1 MTTPRLRRSFG
12 RPGEARVAAP
22 SWPNTRLG
30 ANSYRLNVTSSTSP
44 GFFDAVSGGPL
55 SGAAREALL
64 HGVDLAWANPG
75 RLHHPGRVANQ
86 LLNAARESCARALGF
101 STNEIVFTQSVP
113 LAFRLALGGLIE
125 SNTRVVASAVE
136 QSYLLNDLASL
147 PNDQLSLIGVDGA
160 GRIDINEFQSTISS
174 SKSNK
179 PVVVV
184 LQMANHEVGT
194 RQPCDE
200 IDLGPIGGVAWL
212 ADATLSAALE
222 PIPQRVD
229 VAVVNPAS
237 WGGPLGVGLL
247 CVRNRVSFS
256 LALGIGD
263 HARDAAGLQR
273 LLGEPNAGLALACAA
288 SLEEV
293 VSRRLQVRAELE
305 TLARHLRDRLASD
318 VKDVVLLGAA
328 DDIDT
333 TPGLVSFSLL
343 YVDGEALLSEL
354 AKFDVAVT
362 SGSSCV
368 TDAIGPSH
376 VLIAMGA
383 LSQGNIRVS
392 IPIGATLAE
401 IDQLADQ
408 IAMAATN
415 VRVTSGVEGL

>member
-1 MTTPRLRRSFG
+1 VTA
-12 RPGEARVAAP
+12 PG
-22 SWPNTRLG
+22 WPHTKLD

-55 SGAAREALL
+55 SGVARDALL
-64 HGVDLAWANPG
+64 HGVDLAWAHPG
-75 RLHHPGRVANQ
+75 RLHHPGRVANK
-86 LLNAARESCARALGF
+86 LLNAARESCAKTLGF
-101 STNEIVFTQSVP
+101 SANEIVFTQSVP
-113 LAFRLALGGLIE
+113 LAFRLALGGLVK
-125 SNTRVVASAVE
+125 SNSRVVASAVE
-136 QSYLLNDLASL
+136 QSYLLNDLAAL
-147 PNDQLSLIGVDGA
+147 PNERLSLIGVDSS
-160 GRIDINEFQSTISS
+160 GRINTNEFQLAVSG
-174 SKSNK
+174 SKSGE
-179 PVVVV
+179 PVVAV
-184 LQMANHEVGT
+184 LQIANHEVGT
-194 RQPCDE
+194 RQPCEE
-200 IDLGPIGGVAWL
+200 IDLGPIGGVSWL

-247 CVRNRVSFS
+247 CIRNRVSFS
-256 LALGIGD
+256 LPLGIGD
-263 HARDAAGLQR
+263 QARDGASLQR
-273 LLGEPNAGLALACAA
+273 LLGEPNVGLALACAA
-288 SLEEV
+288 GLEDV
-293 VSRRLQVRAELE
+293 ASRRAQIRAELE

-318 VKDVVLLGAA
+318 VKDVVLLGATE
-328 DDIDT
+328 DIHT

-408 IAMAATN
+408 IAAAAKRLRAN
-415 VRVTSGVEGL
+415 SGLEGL